1 MDIISIFENKAS
13 LHKFQKIIP
22 NSYEQGNEYMISK
35 NNFNNVYIRVPKTIS
50 AKRSNNLQLQSL
62 NTIFE
67 KILFIYENG
76 VVLDFEKY
84 KNLFYNSLSEDVFKS
99 VSKRHQL
106 LKKDMFAFV
115 YDREIKLPS
124 NKDVLKLLSNILN
137 VNIVLCVNKKEYLVN
152 EVKNVNKSILV
163 CIEDIN
169 LEEKTYDSLERCVY
183 DLNFKG
189 FKEYRNYKELKLPE
203 LKEYALLY
211 NINIQ
216 SLKKKADILEAIEK
230 EIKN

>member
-35 NNFNNVYIRVPKTIS
+35 NHFNNAYIRVPKTIS
-50 AKRSNNLQLQSL
+50 AKRVNTLQLQSL
-62 NTIFE
+62 NTLFE

-84 KNLFYNSLSEDVFKS
+84 KNLFYNSLSDDVFKS

-137 VNIVLCVNKKEYLVN
+137 VNIVLCVNKKEYLIN

-183 DLNFKG
+183 DLNFKEL
-189 FKEYRNYKELKLPE
+189 KEYRNYKELKLPE

-216 SLKKKADILEAIEK
+216 SLKKKGDILEAIEK